1 MREPVTNGRYAD
13 GAGMNR
19 NLREE
24 IELALTGGAPERM
37 PFTYYDLLTPPGF
50 DLSPLQARGLA
61 ICARRPVWR
70 KTYTDVVIHEE
81 AEPDGSVLT
90 VYTTPVG
97 SVTARHRMAAQGS
110 APLEHPI
117 KTRDDY
123 RVVRFIV
130 EHTRYEPCYEEFT
143 REIKALGYA
152 GKVIAHTCYEPL
164 LDLQLVWIG
173 QERFCYELADNED
186 ALMELHEVLRR
197 NHLAMYEV
205 VARSPADHVLYGGNV
220 VPVMLGPDRVRDL
233 VAPCWNA
240 FADLLHQ
247 AGKKI
252 GCHLD
257 ADNSLILDVVGGSGL
272 DFIEAFTPPPDCPV
286 SVTEA
291 RAAWPGKRLW
301 LNFPSSVHLQSVEF
315 IRAAT
320 REILEQAGDRRGVLL
335 GVTEDVPVE
344 CMLPSFGAI
353 LDVLNE

>member
-1 MREPVTNGRYAD
+1 MK
-13 GAGMNR
+13 R

-24 IELALTGGAPERM
+24 IEQALAGGAPERM

-50 DLSPLQARGLA
+50 DLAPLQARGLA

-70 KTYTDVVIHEE
+70 KTYADVEVHEQ
-81 AEPDGSVLT
+81 AEPDGVIRT
-90 VYTTPVG
+90 VYSTPVG
-97 SVTARHRMAAQGS
+97 AVTARRRAAAQGE

-123 RVVRFIV
+123 RIARFIV
-130 EHTRYEPCYEEFT
+130 EHTRYEPCYDAYAA
-143 REIKALGYA
+143 EIRKLGDA

-164 LDLQLVWIG
+164 LDLQIVWIG
-173 QERFCYELADNED
+173 QEQFCYELVDNED
-186 ALMELHEVLRR
+186 ALLELHEALAR
-197 NHLAMYEV
+197 NHRAMYDV

-220 VPVMLGPDRVRDL
+220 VPAMLGPERVRDL

-240 FADLLHQ
+240 FADRLHA

-257 ADNSLILDVVGGSGL
+257 ADNRAILDTVGGSRL
-272 DFIEAFTPPPDCPV
+272 DFVEAFTPPPDCPV

-301 LNFPSSVHLQSVEF
+301 LNFPSSVHLQAPER
-315 IRAAT
+315 IRAST
-320 REILEQAGDRRGVLL
+320 RELLAQAGDRRGVLL
-335 GVTEDVPVE
+335 GVTEDVPADR
-344 CMLPSFGAI
+344 MMSSFHAI
-353 LDVLNE
+353 LDALEQIGD